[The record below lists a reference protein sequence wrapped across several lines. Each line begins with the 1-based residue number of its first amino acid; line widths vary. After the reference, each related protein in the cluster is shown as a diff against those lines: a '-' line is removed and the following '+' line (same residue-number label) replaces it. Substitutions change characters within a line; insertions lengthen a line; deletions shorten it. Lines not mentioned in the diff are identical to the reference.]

1 MSFKAYTHFLD
12 RYRWPLAL
20 FFILLFALS
29 IKVSSH
35 LKLKSDF
42 KELLPENFQSVQD
55 LNRILDRVPGTA
67 SLIVAIESDD
77 PQSSIR
83 FGKALVEKLK
93 VYPPT
98 SIARIEENVNEV
110 KKFFEEYRYL
120 YMDLPDLETLYDRLA
135 SRIQREKLKH
145 SGLYLS
151 FETAEEEKEAF
162 STDDLEEKYKKKAGA
177 YGETIDGYLF
187 GENGR
192 LMVIVIRP
200 PGSATGIDFSRKL
213 IGQLENTV
221 KELNPTSFHPSLKVG
236 FTGKFKRVL
245 YEYQTLIDDIVSTA
259 LLCVV
264 LVGLS
269 VYIYYRRIRMVLLM
283 AWAVFNGIAWTF
295 ALTYWHIGYLNT
307 QTAFLGSI
315 IVGNG
320 INYSLI
326 LMARYLEER
335 HKQKNPFSALETALS
350 HTFTGTLASSLTTAV
365 GFATLVLT
373 QIRGFSQF
381 GFIGALGM
389 FLCWVA
395 TYSVL
400 PVFLLISEKIL
411 PVFRSTHSFK
421 ERFSI
426 MKPWAKWVSQHAST
440 IVRGGIICTMM
451 TVPVLIYYIPRS
463 LEYDFSKLRVQTKQ
477 KEMMEEA
484 ALNERVKKIF
494 GGSLAPAVLLVDKPE
509 QAEGLCREIV
519 RKNEQD
525 PPEKRV
531 IDTCKTVF
539 SYVPSDQNEKNEVLT
554 RIRALIEN
562 NTLNFLNAEQKQKM
576 EEFKSGFVSK
586 ALSLEQVPEDV
597 KRNFREKN
605 GVLGNIVY
613 VYPTD
618 RAPLWNGKNLVHFSD
633 LIRRNTLPSG
643 ETITASGDSVIF
655 ADLLNAVIKDGPKA
669 TLYSFVGVCLVILI
683 IFRQWRAFRIIIG
696 TLSCGVLWMGGLMPL
711 LGIKI
716 NFFNFIAIPTTFGIG
731 VDYGVNMYQRYML
744 EGKGSM
750 PSVIGTTGGAVLLCS
765 LTTIIGYFTLVIAQN
780 QALVSFGWIGIL
792 GELTC
797 LGAALIFIPAYLI
810 LKDKE

>member
-1 MSFKAYTHFLD
+1 MFFKPYVHFLEK
-12 RYRWPLAL
+12 YRWPLAV
-20 FFILLFALS
+20 FFIFLFIFS
-29 IKVSSH
+29 IKVSAH

-55 LNRILDRVPGTA
+55 LNRTLDRVPSTA

-83 FGKALVEKLK
+83 FGKALVEKIK
-93 VYPPT
+93 AYPPEYV
-98 SIARIEENVNEV
+98 ARVEDNVSGV
-110 KKFFEEYRYL
+110 KKFFEDHRYL
-120 YMDLPDLETLYDRLA
+120 YMDLPDLETLYDRLS

-162 STDDLEEKYKKKAGA
+162 STDDLEQKYKKKAGA
-177 YGETIDGYLF
+177 YGETIEGYLF
-187 GENGR
+187 GEKGR

-200 PGSATGIDFSRKL
+200 PGSATGIDFSRRL
-213 IGQLENTV
+213 VAQLENTV
-221 KELNPTSFHPSLKVG
+221 KELNPSSFHPSLKVG

-245 YEYQTLIDDIVSTA
+245 YEYQTLINDIVSTA
-259 LLCVV
+259 LLCVC
-264 LVGLS
+264 LVGLA
-269 VYIYYRRIRMVLLM
+269 VYIYYRRIRMVVLM

-295 ALTYWHIGYLNT
+295 AFTYWHIGYLNT

-335 HKQKNPFSALETALS
+335 QKRHAPISALELAVS
-350 HTFTGTLASSLTTAV
+350 HTFSGTFASSLTTAV

-389 FLCWVA
+389 FLCWLA
-395 TYSVL
+395 TYLVL
-400 PVFLLISEKIL
+400 PVFLLISEQLL
-411 PVFRSTHSFK
+411 PVFRETHSFK

-426 MKPWAKWVSQHAST
+426 MKPWTNWISAHTSKIIKVGLVSTLIS
-440 IVRGGIICTMM
+440 
-451 TVPVLIYYIPRS
+451 VPILLYYIPRS

-494 GGSLAPAVLLVDKPE
+494 GGSLTPAVLLVDQPQE
-509 QAEGLCREIV
+509 AEALCQEIL
-519 RKNEQD
+519 RKSEQD
-525 PPEKRV
+525 PSEKRV
-531 IDTCKTVF
+531 IDSCKTLA
-539 SYVPSDQNEKNEVLT
+539 SYVPSEQTEKNEVLT
-554 RIRALIEN
+554 RIRDLIQN
-562 NTLNFLNAEQKQKM
+562 NTLGFLNAEQKQKM
-576 EEFKSGFVSK
+576 EEFKSGFVNQTV
-586 ALSLEQVPEDV
+586 SLENVPEEI

-605 GVLGNIVY
+605 GALGTIVY

-618 RAPLWNGKNLVHFSD
+618 QAPLWNGKNLVHFAD
-633 LIRRNTLPSG
+633 LIRQNALPSG
-643 ETITASGDSVIF
+643 QIITASGDSVIF
-655 ADLLNAVIKDGPKA
+655 ADLLRAVIHDGPKA
-669 TLYSFVGVCLVILI
+669 TLYAFLGVCLVVLV
-683 IFRQWRAFRIIIG
+683 IFRQWRAFGIIIG
-696 TLSCGVLWMGGLMPL
+696 TLVCGVLWMGALMPL
-711 LGIKI
+711 FGIKI

-750 PSVIGTTGGAVLLCS
+750 SQVLRTTGGAVLLCS
-765 LTTIIGYFTLVIAQN
+765 ITTIIGYFTLVIARN

-792 GELTC
+792 GEVTC
-797 LGAALIFIPAYLI
+797 IISALVFVPACLM
-810 LKDKE
+810 KRDKK

>member
-1 MSFKAYTHFLD
+1 MWFKAYTHFLEK
-12 RYRWPLAL
+12 YRWPLAL

-83 FGKALVEKLK
+83 FGKALVEKLNA
-93 VYPPT
+93 YPPT
-98 SIARIEENVNEV
+98 YIARIEDNVGEV

-162 STDDLEEKYKKKAGA
+162 STEDLENKYKKKAGA

-213 IGQLENTV
+213 ISQLENTV
-221 KELNPTSFHPSLKVG
+221 KELDPTRFHPSLKVG

-335 HKQKNPFSALETALS
+335 QKQKTPFSALEMALS
-350 HTFTGTLASSLTTAV
+350 HTFEGTLASSLTTAV

-411 PVFRSTHSFK
+411 PVFRNNQSFK

-426 MKPWAKWVSQHAST
+426 MKPWANWVSQQASK
-440 IVRGGIICTMM
+440 IVRFGTVCTLI
-451 TVPVLIYYIPRS
+451 TVPLLIYYIPRS

-494 GGSLAPAVLLVDKPE
+494 GGSLAPAVLLVEKPE
-509 QAEGLCREIV
+509 QAESLCQEIL

-531 IDTCKTVF
+531 IDSCKTVF
-539 SYVPSDQNEKNEVLT
+539 SYVPSQQNEKNEVLM
-554 RIRALIEN
+554 RIRNLIEN

-586 ALSLEQVPEDV
+586 AVSLEQVPEDV

-633 LIRRNTLPSG
+633 LIRQNTLPSG

-655 ADLLNAVIKDGPKA
+655 ADLLNAVIQDGPKA

-683 IFRQWRAFRIIIG
+683 VFRQWRAFRIIIG
-696 TLSCGVLWMGGLMPL
+696 TLTCGVLWMGGLMPL

-731 VDYGVNMYQRYML
+731 VDYGVNMYQRYLL
-744 EGKGSM
+744 EGKGGM
-750 PSVIGTTGGAVLLCS
+750 PRVLRTTGGAVLLCS
-765 LTTIIGYFTLVIAQN
+765 ITTIIGYFTLVIARN

-810 LKDKE
+810 QKDKK